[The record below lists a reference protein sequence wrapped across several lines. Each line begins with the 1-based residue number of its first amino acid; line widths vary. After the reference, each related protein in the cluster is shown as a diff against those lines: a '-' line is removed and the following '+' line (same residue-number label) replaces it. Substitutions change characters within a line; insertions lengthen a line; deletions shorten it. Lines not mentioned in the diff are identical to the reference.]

1 MQNNARLR
9 RKPNISISKT
19 DHARLSALA
28 EAVAERSP
36 EISEELLAELDRAR
50 VVADNAVADKVVRM
64 GSTVRFKPDT
74 GEEKTVTLVF
84 PGEADLAQGK
94 ISILTP
100 IGTALIGLSTGQSI
114 AWTAR
119 NGQRHEL
126 SILEVAPPVP
136 EGAGDLPEAGREAKA
151 VQV

>member
-1 MQNNARLR
+1 MQNTARLR
-9 RKPNISISKT
+9 RKPNISVSKT

-50 VVADNAVADKVVRM
+50 VVADNAVAANIVRM

-84 PGEADLAQGK
+84 PGEADIAQGK
-94 ISILTP
+94 VSVLTP
-100 IGTALIGLSTGQSI
+100 IGTALLGLSAGQSMM
-114 AWTAR
+114 WTAR
-119 NGQRHEL
+119 NGRRHEL
-126 SILEVAPPVP
+126 SVLDVTAGAPLEV
-136 EGAGDLPEAGREAKA
+136 RERA
-151 VQV
+151 

>member
-1 MQNNARLR
+1 MQNTARLR
-9 RKPNISISKT
+9 RKPNISVSKT

-50 VVADNAVADKVVRM
+50 VVADNAVAANIVRM

-84 PGEADLAQGK
+84 PGEADIAQGK
-94 ISILTP
+94 VSVLTP
-100 IGTALIGLSTGQSI
+100 IGTALLGLSAGQSMM
-114 AWTAR
+114 WTAR
-119 NGQRHEL
+119 DGRRHEL
-126 SILEVAPPVP
+126 SVLDVTAGAPLDV
-136 EGAGDLPEAGREAKA
+136 RERA
-151 VQV
+151 

>member
-1 MQNNARLR
+1 MQNTARLR
-9 RKPNISISKT
+9 RKPNISVSKT

-50 VVADNAVADKVVRM
+50 VVADNAVAANIVRM

-84 PGEADLAQGK
+84 PGEADIAQGK
-94 ISILTP
+94 VSVLTP
-100 IGTALIGLSTGQSI
+100 IGTALLGLSAGQSMM
-114 AWTAR
+114 WTAR
-119 NGQRHEL
+119 DGRRHEL
-126 SILEVAPPVP
+126 SVLDVTMGAPLEV
-136 EGAGDLPEAGREAKA
+136 RERA
-151 VQV
+151 

>member
-1 MQNNARLR
+1 MQNTARLR
-9 RKPNISISKT
+9 RKPNISVSKT

-50 VVADNAVADKVVRM
+50 VVADNAVAANIVRM

-84 PGEADLAQGK
+84 PGEADIAQGK
-94 ISILTP
+94 VSVLTP
-100 IGTALIGLSTGQSI
+100 IGTALLGLSAGQSMM
-114 AWTAR
+114 WTAR
-119 NGQRHEL
+119 DGRRHEL
-126 SILEVAPPVP
+126 SVLDVTAGVPLEV
-136 EGAGDLPEAGREAKA
+136 RERA
-151 VQV
+151 

>member
-19 DHARLSALA
+19 DHTRLSALA

-50 VVADNAVADKVVRM
+50 VVADSAVAAKVVRM
-64 GSTVRFKPDT
+64 GSTVRLKPDT

-84 PGEADLAQGK
+84 PGEADIAQGK

-100 IGTALIGLSTGQSI
+100 IGTALLGLSAGQSMM
-114 AWTAR
+114 WTAR
-119 NGQRHEL
+119 DGRRHEL
-126 SILEVAPPVP
+126 SVLDVTAGAPEEVQERA
-136 EGAGDLPEAGREAKA
+136 
-151 VQV
+151 